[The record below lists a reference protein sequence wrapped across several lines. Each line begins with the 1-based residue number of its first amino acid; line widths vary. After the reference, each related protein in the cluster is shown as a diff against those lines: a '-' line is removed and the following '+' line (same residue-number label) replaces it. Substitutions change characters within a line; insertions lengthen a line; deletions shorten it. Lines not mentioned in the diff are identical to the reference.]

1 MDTVP
6 TLAERRRQKHAAMSA
21 ALAAA
26 DDALATAARM
36 LGGRFIRYGSTA
48 RGDHRI
54 GSDVDLLA
62 DFSDDRV
69 AVEACRIADHICFD
83 LGLRPD
89 CRPACWVSEKL
100 VARALSEGI
109 VLQ

>member
-1 MDTVP
+1 MHTVV
-6 TLAERRRQKHAAMSA
+6 TLAERQRQKQAAMDA

-26 DDALATAARM
+26 DAALTAEARM

-48 RGDHRI
+48 RGDHRV

-62 DFSDDRV
+62 DFPDDRV

-89 CRPACWVSEKL
+89 CRPACWASDKL
-100 VARALSEGI
+100 VARASSEGI
-109 VLQ
+109 VLR